1 MSNKILMAHGNGGKH
16 MARLIKDIIIEILG
30 PESIQSDDSAILNLE
45 SRNIVFTTDTYTI
58 TPLFF
63 QGGNIGD
70 LAINGT
76 VNDLAVMGAEPLY
89 LSCGLVIEEGLEIK
103 KFKKI
108 LRSMKKSA
116 DSAGVSIVTGDTKV
130 VDKGS
135 ADKIFINTSGI
146 GILKGDPLRGI
157 VKTGDKVIIN
167 GTVGDHGISIMAE
180 RNNLSFTEGLTSD
193 SAPLNH
199 LIKRISKKFPQ
210 KIKFARDATRGGVAS
225 VLNEL
230 AESQEYGIR
239 IDEDKIPVRD
249 EVKGVSEIL
258 GIDPLYSAN
267 EGKVILVVDKTVS
280 DSLLYEMKSIET
292 GKESTEIGEITSEYP
307 GKVYLRTAVGGNR
320 IIPPLEEDQLPRIC

>member
-157 VKTGDKVIIN
+157 VRTGDKVIIN

-199 LIKRISKKFPQ
+199 LIKKISQKFPQ

>member
-16 MARLIKDIIIEILG
+16 MVRLINEIIIEILG

-89 LSCGLVIEEGLEIK
+89 LSCGLVIEEGLAIK

-108 LRSMKKSA
+108 LRSMKNSA
-116 DSAGVSIVTGDTKV
+116 DSAGVTIVTGDTKV

-199 LIKRISKKFPQ
+199 LIKKISQKFPK

-280 DSLLYEMKSIET
+280 DSLLFEMKSIET

>member
-16 MARLIKDIIIEILG
+16 MARLINEIIIEILG

-45 SRNIVFTTDTYTI
+45 GRNIVFTTDTYTI

-116 DSAGVSIVTGDTKV
+116 DSAGVTIVTGDTKV

-199 LIKRISKKFPQ
+199 LIKKISQKFPQ

-239 IDEDKIPVRD
+239 LDEDKIPVRD

-280 DSLLYEMKSIET
+280 DLLLSEMKSIET